1 MILLLAI
8 FKIIPCID
16 WGIAFFGI
24 LIEIADHLR
33 PKKGLNTGLQSLGIL
48 GVMLD
53 LAPQVFEYCQNQ
65 GGNTNQAQHLINRRG
80 FSLLSG
86 PD

>member
-1 MILLLAI
+1 MILLPAI

-48 GVMLD
+48 GNATISCWEGSTPKGIPRPGVGHG
-53 LAPQVFEYCQNQ
+53 EY
-65 GGNTNQAQHLINRRG
+65 
-80 FSLLSG
+80 
-86 PD
+86 

>member
-1 MILLLAI
+1 MILLPAI

-48 GVMLD
+48 GVCLIW
-53 LAPQVFEYCQNQ
+53 LHRYL
-65 GGNTNQAQHLINRRG
+65 NTAKIKAGTPIKHNT
-80 FSLLSG
+80 
-86 PD
+86 

>member
-1 MILLLAI
+1 MILLPAI

-53 LAPQVFEYCQNQ
+53 LAPQVFEYCGKVKN
-65 GGNTNQAQHLINRRG
+65 GAEPEHPKYETYAARPLAA
-80 FSLLSG
+80 
-86 PD
+86 